1 MNKFIG
7 LGATIFLLGA
17 SFFPA
22 SWLFIASIIVVC
34 LLISFYA
41 LKYRLHLIPIE
52 QETYRLVFSKIV
64 AELFV
69 ISPLIIALFLFI
81 DVDYRWAFVLIGIL
95 MIILQILKIGY
106 YLYAKKHMGEQVAF

>member
-17 SFFPA
+17 SFFPL

-52 QETYRLVFSKIV
+52 KETFRLFFSKIV

-69 ISPLIIALFLFI
+69 IAPLVISIFLFI
-81 DVDYRWAFVLIGIL
+81 DVDYRWAFVVIGIL
-95 MIILQILKIGY
+95 MIVLQLMKLGY
-106 YLYAKKHMGEQVAF
+106 YLYARKNISDF

>member
-81 DVDYRWAFVLIGIL
+81 DVDYRWAFVFIGIL

-106 YLYAKKHMGEQVAF
+106 YLYAKKHTGE

>member
-7 LGATIFLLGA
+7 LGATVFLLGA

-22 SWLFIASIIVVC
+22 SWLFVASIMVIC

-52 QETYRLVFSKIV
+52 KETPRLFFSKV
-64 AELFV
+64 FAELFV
-69 ISPLIIALFLFI
+69 IAPLVISVFLFI
-81 DVDYRWAFVLIGIL
+81 DVDYRWAFVVIGVL
-95 MIILQILKIGY
+95 MIILQLMKAAY
-106 YLYAKKHMGEQVAF
+106 YFYAQKNTLNS

>member
-1 MNKFIG
+1 MNKLIG

-17 SFFPA
+17 SFFPL

-52 QETYRLVFSKIV
+52 KETYRLVFSKIL
-64 AELFV
+64 AEFFV
-69 ISPLIIALFLFI
+69 IAPLVISIFLFF
-81 DVDYRWAFVLIGIL
+81 DVDYRWAFVIIGVL
-95 MIILQILKIGY
+95 MIVLQLMKVGY
-106 YLYAKKHMGEQVAF
+106 YLYAMKNKGN